1 MPTLDLDEVGEKKD
15 VLHED
20 ILMGGSY
27 TSFKFNFS
35 SPSKMSST
43 EINVTPKRQK
53 IAKFRLQ
60 ILVDISKR
68 FPKRTHL
75 FKIKEKMT
83 ELRSSKVATVSNSKL
98 NIMADGI
105 R

>member
-1 MPTLDLDEVGEKKD
+1 
-15 VLHED
+15 
-20 ILMGGSY
+20 MGRSHTT
-27 TSFKFNFS
+27 TSFDFNFS
-35 SPSKMSST
+35 SPPNMMSSP

-83 ELRSSKVATVSNSKL
+83 ELRRSKSATVSNSKID
-98 NIMADGI
+98 IMADGI